1 MCPGR
6 KESLVLF
13 RQLEYFVAVARER
26 HFARAAEA
34 CYVSQPALSAAIA
47 KLERELNVTLINRG
61 HNYEGLTPEGE
72 RLVVWAKRILAEQD
86 AFKAEVAAVQ
96 SGISGTLRLGTE
108 PTASTTLALPV
119 AAFCAAHPLAK
130 VQVSSR
136 LATSDLHRQLR
147 EYELDAAIAHF
158 APDDR
163 ESLQVV
169 PLYEE
174 RYVVLVS
181 ADQLVPPTDTM
192 TWADA
197 AQLPLALLTPDMRNR
212 QVIDSAFTDSGVE
225 VTPQVETDSVASLY
239 AHVGA
244 GGWASIVPHTWLRA
258 MPVIGR
264 TRAVRLVDPVVRAQV
279 SVAIHAATP
288 GSVAARAFVKA
299 ATGLSL
305 AELFDQPL
313 PNEHRVI

>member
-1 MCPGR
+1 
-6 KESLVLF
+6 VLF

-212 QVIDSAFTDSGVE
+212 QVIDSAFTDSGVA

-313 PNEHRVI
+313 PNEHRVR